1 MHGGDRAMYQW
12 SGCGAQ
18 PASVQADGRGA
29 QPASVRADRRRDTSI
44 TVIYILSTYIIIK
57 EILTNSLYCTCTDF
71 KSSENINFSSHTC
84 FTDFQGGTC
93 LSFVSSVMSWSIEKK
108 IVTSW
113 LR

>member
-1 MHGGDRAMYQW
+1 MRGGDRAMYQR

-18 PASVQADGRGA
+18 PAIVQADR
-29 QPASVRADRRRDTSI
+29 QPASIRADIRRDTSI

-71 KSSENINFSSHTC
+71 KCSENLNFSSHTC
-84 FTDFQGGTC
+84 FTDFQCGTC
-93 LSFVSSVMSWSIEKK
+93 LPFVSSVISWSIEKK